1 MPRDIKAYIND
12 ILDSIDKIERY
23 TENMSFAEFQRNDVI
38 QDAVIR
44 NLEIIGEA
52 IKKIPIEMRSRFPN
66 IEWKK
71 IAGLRDILVHEYF
84 GVDLEIIWDVIAH
97 KISDLKTNLEI
108 LKSQI

>member
-23 TENMSFAEFQRNDVI
+23 TENMSFAEFQRNDLI

-52 IKKIPIEMRSRFPN
+52 IKKFPLKCVPAFRISSGKKLQAYVISLFMN
-66 IEWKK
+66 IL
-71 IAGLRDILVHEYF
+71 AL
-84 GVDLEIIWDVIAH
+84 
-97 KISDLKTNLEI
+97 I
-108 LKSQI
+108 LKLFGMLLLIKSLTSKQILRF